1 MITTNFITL
10 YDANGAVAYTGQIL
24 TVPDVGGQIRLFLAA
39 MAAGAGL
46 FTLILSYR
54 KGKAALDA
62 ASE

>member
-1 MITTNFITL
+1 MITTNIVTL
-10 YDANGAVAYTGQIL
+10 YDASGALAYQGQVLSYPDVSGQI
-24 TVPDVGGQIRLFLAA
+24 TLFLAA

-62 ASE
+62 ASD

>member
-1 MITTNFITL
+1 MITTNYITL
-10 YDANGAVAYTGQIL
+10 YDASGVLAYQGQIL
-24 TVPDVGGQIRLFLAA
+24 TVPDVSGQITLFLAA

-54 KGKAALDA
+54 KGKAALDV